1 MRSNV
6 VTLMKKIFV
15 FFIQSCLFGFTVWFL
30 SCSGQ
35 SGSSDNLPGQI
46 IPAVEAVQARYGS
59 LPLTQRL
66 SGIVEARNQIA
77 IYPEVSAVIVEV
89 YVKNGDMVKK
99 GDPLVRLRDK
109 EFQER
114 LKQATAGYQIAVA
127 QLKQAEARLNE
138 IQSELKRIETLAEK
152 GLTSSSELEVT
163 QTRAISAEADVALA
177 KARVDQ
183 EKATVEERNETLS
196 QTLIRSPITGSV
208 GNRNAEVGML
218 VTGSTRLFTLGQLEN
233 VRVKVVLTDRMLNY
247 IKEGQRVEIV
257 NEHSPTGIL
266 EAQLSRISPFLN
278 PVSHSTEAEIDLANP
293 DRALKSG
300 MFVTVDVFYG
310 ESEQATLVPLSA
322 LYENPNSGVTGIYV
336 TEATFDREL
345 VASGQTDQTMALSDP
360 VDFQFVPVEVVA
372 KGRMEAGIRGAD
384 EGKWVITL
392 GQNLLGG
399 EEGKARVRPVKR
411 LWVEKL
417 QLLQREDLM
426 EGLVKKQREVAS
438 DTASTGIKN
447 SMAE

>member
-1 MRSNV
+1 MRTNV
-6 VTLMKKIFV
+6 VTLRKKKYIV
-15 FFIQSCLFGFTVWFL
+15 FIQSCLIGLTAWFI

-35 SGSSDNLPGQI
+35 SGSSDNIPGQI
-46 IPAVEAVQARYGS
+46 IPAVEAVQARYGR

-66 SGIVEARNQIA
+66 SGIVEAKNQIE
-77 IYPEVSAVIVEV
+77 IYPEINAVITEV
-89 YVKNGDMVKK
+89 YVKNGGMVKR

-138 IQSELKRIETLAEK
+138 IQSGLKRIEALTEK
-152 GLTSSSELEVT
+152 GLTSPSELET
-163 QTRAISAEADVALA
+163 AQTRAISAEADVALA
-177 KARVDQ
+177 KARVEQ
-183 EKATVEERNETLS
+183 EKATVEERNETLA

-218 VTGSTRLFTLGQLEN
+218 VTGNTRLFTLGQLEN

-247 IKEGQRVEIV
+247 IVDGQRVEII
-257 NEHSPTGIL
+257 NEHSPEGIID
-266 EAQLSRISPFLN
+266 AKLSRISPFLN

-293 DRALKSG
+293 GRALKSG
-300 MFVTVDVFYG
+300 MFVTVDIFYG

-322 LYENPNSGVTGIYV
+322 LFENPASGVTGVYV
-336 TEATFDREL
+336 TQATFDREL
-345 VASGQTDQTMALSDP
+345 VVSGQTDQSVSLSDP
-360 VDFQFVPVEVVA
+360 VDFEFVPVEVVA
-372 KGRMEAGIRGAD
+372 KGRMEAGIRGVD

-411 LWVEKL
+411 MWVERL

-426 EGLVKKQREVAS
+426 EGLVKRQHGFES
-438 DTASTGIKN
+438 DTASSGLKN